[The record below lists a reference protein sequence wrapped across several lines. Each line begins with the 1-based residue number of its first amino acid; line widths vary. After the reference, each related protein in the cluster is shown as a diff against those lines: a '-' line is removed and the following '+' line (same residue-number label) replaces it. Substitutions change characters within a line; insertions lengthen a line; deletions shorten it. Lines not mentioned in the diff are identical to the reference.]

1 MHLYKNESDQCLRP
15 TSEVLQHSD
24 TKPLLDQLSPWAF
37 TYLACLSFEAGN
49 IARSSVGQ
57 FQFTAFVKTDWNNLL
72 KGLVSMLSSSYIV
85 FVGHVFV

>member
-1 MHLYKNESDQCLRP
+1 MKSFSILTLNHCWISCLP
-15 TSEVLQHSD
+15 LS
-24 TKPLLDQLSPWAF
+24 LLDAGLASRAS
-37 TYLACLSFEAGN
+37 TYLACLGFEAGN

-72 KGLVSMLSSSYIV
+72 KGLVSTLSSSYIV